1 MFIKSLNISDLGYI
15 QNLEIQFSDNK
26 INILQGQNACGKT
39 TTLAILYSMLQ
50 DKEILQYKC
59 EGSKARIDLKIVEDS
74 SAILLKKCYRN
85 GRSELLLDSFE
96 EMKKLLSIRR
106 DKVYLFSGEFIGNK
120 YKLDNNQIKNA
131 LRLLDRLGIEDEYS
145 VSASAKNSKFY
156 NLMSGGM
163 QAYYWILNLLYHIPQ
178 ESVFMMDEPFSML
191 DLHITEK
198 LLYIMERMENIQF
211 ILTVNMRQD
220 IDKDYNKIFLKTKH
234 EYPPKYKGPEF
245 SYRRIFNNDMRL
257 LTIHLEDEERNSNDK
272 PIIKYELDKEL
283 DEVENRNV
291 EFKEIKGNNPCNS
304 IIDNAEI
311 YINAFLNSRVSG
323 IGIIKWGISD
333 EGIVKG
339 VKLSKKD
346 KDVID
351 RMISERICQMKPY
364 VSTEGIHIS
373 FEEIVYNNEIV
384 DDLYIVEVSVESSDS
399 DILFSTSKNEIY
411 IKTDG
416 GKRKLNSFEIQQEL
430 RIRLRH

>member
-1 MFIKSLNISDLGYI
+1 MFIESVNISELGYI
-15 QNLEIQFSDNK
+15 QNLKIQFSNSK
-26 INILQGQNACGKT
+26 INILQGENACGKT

-59 EGSKARIDLKIVEDS
+59 EGSKAQIDLKIVEDN

-96 EMKKLLSIRR
+96 EMKKLLSFRR
-106 DKVYLFSGEFIGNK
+106 DRVYLFSGEFIGNK
-120 YKLDNNQIKNA
+120 YKLDSNQINNA
-131 LRLLDRLGIEDEYS
+131 VKLLNRLSIDDEYS
-145 VSASAKNSKFY
+145 LSTKNSKDY
-156 NLMSGGM
+156 NFMSGGI
-163 QAYYWILNLLYHIPQ
+163 QAYYWILDLLYHVPR
-178 ESVFMMDEPFSML
+178 ESVFMMDEPFAKL

-198 LLYIMERMENIQF
+198 LLKIMEKMDNIQF
-211 ILTVNMRQD
+211 ILTVNLWKD
-220 IDKDYNKIFLKTKH
+220 VNKDYNKIFLEAKH
-234 EYPPKYKGPEF
+234 EYPQKYKGPEF
-245 SYRRIFNNDMRL
+245 SYRRIFNDDIKL
-257 LTIHLEDEERNSNDK
+257 LSIHLKDEERNLNGK
-272 PIIKYELDKEL
+272 PIIKYELNKEI

-323 IGIIKWGISD
+323 IGSIKWGISD

-339 VKLSKKD
+339 VKLNKKD
-346 KDVID
+346 KDVIN

-373 FEEIVYNNEIV
+373 FEEIVYGNEILN
-384 DDLYIVEVSVESSDS
+384 DLYIVEVSAESTNSN
-399 DILFSTSKNEIY
+399 ILFSTSKNEIY

-430 RIRLRH
+430 RIRLRR